1 MGIFGELQEEMR
13 LLDEASDHD
22 GYWYSVSGVMT
33 ILVCGML
40 CGLRLIDDI
49 DDWARAALPVR
60 REGQL
65 SEAP

>member
-13 LLDEASDHD
+13 LLDEAADHD

-49 DDWARAALPVR
+49 DETGRGR
-60 REGQL
+60 RPRGRSL
-65 SEAP
+65 RPSSG